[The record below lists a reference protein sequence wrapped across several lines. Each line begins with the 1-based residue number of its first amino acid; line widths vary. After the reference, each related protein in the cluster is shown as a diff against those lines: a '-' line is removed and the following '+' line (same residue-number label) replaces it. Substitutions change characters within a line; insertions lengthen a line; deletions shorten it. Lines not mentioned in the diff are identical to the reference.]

1 MLVYRP
7 MQLRVSKT
15 LVPDPELFIRRT
27 GYALLRDRN
36 GNIKSFAKRF
46 HGELFPRFHL
56 YLEENTAEWLLNLH
70 LDQKAPVYSGVT
82 AHSGDYDGPVVEQ
95 ELARIEG
102 LLPGSAP
109 SQNIQLFG

>member
-1 MLVYRP
+1 
-7 MQLRVSKT
+7 MQLPIKKIN
-15 LVPDPELFIRRT
+15 LPDPELFIRRC

-56 YLEENTAEWLLNLH
+56 YLEENSDSWLLNLH
-70 LDQKAPVYSGVT
+70 LDQKAPVYAGVT

-95 ELARIEG
+95 EIARIQA
-102 LLPGSAP
+102 LLPHT
-109 SQNIQLFG
+109 